1 MSETTQDQHGHEH
14 RDDQHGDDQHR
25 DGAPATRRRRVVWV
39 VGGLLV
45 LLVVV
50 GLVVW
55 ALVRGDD
62 EPRAEPT
69 TPPAVTITN
78 PLPTPEVTPIAKEPG
93 SPLFDLLP
101 GTVLQFA
108 LSATA
113 AEEPGLVPWTE
124 GALEVHRL
132 TYADAEGHEVLVV
145 VTQWETAED
154 AESARAAADAV
165 AAEQLPDAVATTDP
179 VVVGEATTG
188 SATTRAGDPTGVATW
203 SNGTAVISVEGPAD
217 VVRDVFLAFPI

>member
-1 MSETTQDQHGHEH
+1 MSDAMQAEH
-14 RDDQHGDDQHR
+14 RDDEHRTDEHRGD
-25 DGAPATRRRRVVWV
+25 GPTTSRRRVVWV

-55 ALVRGDD
+55 AIVRGGD

-78 PLPTPEVTPIAKEPG
+78 PLPTPEVTPIATEPG

-113 AEEPGLVPWTE
+113 PEEPGLVPWTD

-132 TYADAEGHEVLVV
+132 TYADVEGHEVLVV
-145 VTQWETAED
+145 VSQWETVED
-154 AESARAAADAV
+154 AEDARAAADAA

-179 VVVGEATTG
+179 VMVGEATTG
-188 SATTRAGDPTGVATW
+188 AATTRAGDPTGVTTW
-203 SNGTAVISVEGPAD
+203 SNGTAVLSVEGPAD
-217 VVRDVFLAFPI
+217 AVRDVFLAFPI